1 MEILKDAYWR
11 LGQQADGLAVTRK
24 LADTYLRLGQYS
36 AAMLEYEGILI
47 HEPDCAEV
55 QAILAE
61 LESKLHQ
68 EKSGSPKTSIA
79 LDFGIVE
86 TLEPAA
92 PVISPVAPAEP
103 ALIATAETRMP
114 NVARKVFHPTLDQDG
129 NDPLA
134 RFLIQHRLASQ
145 DVVELA
151 LQRVRTL
158 NAAIQDDPNTPAVA
172 AGLLDE
178 VIKSGVE
185 AEPLLAAILDR
196 TKYAYAPLEFYDI
209 DRQIVK
215 MLPENLT
222 LARRIV
228 PFDIVSRTMMVAI
241 DNPFDAA
248 VKAIVQQTVD
258 YHIQWHLAMPS
269 VLHRILRDS
278 YRLAG

>member
-258 YHIQWHLAMPS
+258 YHIQWHLAMPG
-269 VLHRILRDS
+269 VIHRILRDS
-278 YRLAG
+278 YRLPA